1 METLSNAYYLP
12 NICKFQM
19 LKPSL
24 QSSIRIKLCYL
35 SAVSSGNFLKI
46 EVAVLASNGGVPD
59 FFQLILKICIIYLY
73 IIWPIL
79 KWIEWTSYFCYYE
92 PFQKDLFCFCCPHH
106 FYISQVKSFEDLAI
120 LFIGS
125 IIMYFGWEM
134 KRFFCFSKP
143 SADVFQD
150 VSLWLINSCIFE
162 RVVFKINF
170 KAQ

>member
-1 METLSNAYYLP
+1 MLP
-12 NICKFQM
+12 KCCIKWKFFENWGGCFG
-19 LKPSL
+19 LKWRCPRLFSTD
-24 QSSIRIKLCYL
+24 SE
-35 SAVSSGNFLKI
+35 N
-46 EVAVLASNGGVPD
+46 
-59 FFQLILKICIIYLY
+59 LY

-143 SADVFQD
+143 SADVLQD
-150 VSLWLINSCIFE
+150 ISPSLVNSCIFQ
-162 RVVFKINF
+162 RVVFKTYKKQQHLYFSNS
-170 KAQ
+170 

>member
-1 METLSNAYYLP
+1 M
-12 NICKFQM
+12 
-19 LKPSL
+19 
-24 QSSIRIKLCYL
+24 L

-143 SADVFQD
+143 SADVLQD